1 MTEKEIRKYPKMF
14 TVRSLEKLSYEYVMK
29 VLCENFGE
37 NSEAKP
43 SERSR
48 PSEINVFSNAQTI
61 AKFIHWLKAKEKQ

>member
-29 VLCENFGE
+29 VLCENSGE

-43 SERSR
+43 SG
-48 PSEINVFSNAQTI
+48 VFNNAQTI